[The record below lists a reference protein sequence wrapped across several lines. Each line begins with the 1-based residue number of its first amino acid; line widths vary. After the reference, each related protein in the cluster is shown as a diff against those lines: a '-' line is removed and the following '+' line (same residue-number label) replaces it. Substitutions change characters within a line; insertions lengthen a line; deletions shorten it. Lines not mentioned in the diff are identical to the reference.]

1 MAVIFTF
8 ANSIYKVT
16 DHGHCYIPLDVVKDT
31 SDFSSKGQSLTCFLV
46 STAVICRL
54 LLCVVR
60 QVLN

>member
-16 DHGHCYIPLDVVKDT
+16 DHGLCCIPLNVVKSVVDLFPGQRRCD
-31 SDFSSKGQSLTCFLV
+31 SRSSSFGRQLG
-46 STAVICRL
+46 
-54 LLCVVR
+54 VVR